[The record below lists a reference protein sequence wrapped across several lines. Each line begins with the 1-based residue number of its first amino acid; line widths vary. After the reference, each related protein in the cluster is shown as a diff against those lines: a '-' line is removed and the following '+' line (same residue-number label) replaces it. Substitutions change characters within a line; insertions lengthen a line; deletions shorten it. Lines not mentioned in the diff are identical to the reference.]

1 MKRSFNEGNIISIG
15 YKADFESIAKRA
27 CFRAE
32 TKSHTEENYEC
43 APMEIDYLDSFKE
56 PSPERISFW
65 GRKKRSMENEASA
78 MMSHKMSKTTC
89 NDEDDDDSMEVDET
103 VNGVAP
109 MEIEE
114 SNFYFTPMDICS
126 DY

>member
-1 MKRSFNEGNIISIG
+1 MKRSFNEGFIINIG

-32 TKSHTEENYEC
+32 TESHQEDSCEY
-43 APMEIDYLDSFKE
+43 APMEIDYFFGFEDSKAGIF
-56 PSPERISFW
+56 SFTE
-65 GRKKRSMENEASA
+65 RKKRLMENKETATL
-78 MMSHKMSKTTC
+78 SHKTPKTTR
-89 NDEDDDDSMEVDET
+89 NDEDDDDLMEVDET

-109 MEIEE
+109 MEVEGE
-114 SNFYFTPMDICS
+114 DFYFTPMDIGS